1 MNKTLG
7 FALAAGVVAAA
18 AVGSYWY
25 WSPHLALRT
34 MHQAAIAK
42 DAETLNEHVDYPRL
56 RESMK
61 GQMLAMMSDA
71 MKPKAGDSP
80 GAQAGVALGAMMAKG
95 IVENMVEAMVRPEF
109 VMRAM
114 QEGKLQQSKSG
125 EAASAPTP
133 PKEPQWTSE
142 RRGADKFF
150 IWTVPGPGEGPEK
163 RVGLLL
169 ERSGFANWK
178 LTEVRLPAL

>member
-1 MNKTLG
+1 MAKTKLWVG
-7 FALAAGVVAAA
+7 AVVVAAA
-18 AVGSYWY
+18 AVGGYWY

-34 MHQAAIAK
+34 MHQAAMAK

-61 GQMLAMMSDA
+61 GQMMAMMTEA
-71 MKPKAGDSP
+71 MKPKAGDSA
-80 GAQAGVALGAMMAKG
+80 GAQAGAALGAMLGQA
-95 IVENMVEAMVRPEF
+95 MVNGMVDAMVRPEF
-109 VMRAM
+109 VMKAM
-114 QEGKLQQSKSG
+114 QEGKLQAVKPG
-125 EAASAPTP
+125 AAASAPTP
-133 PKEPQWTSE
+133 PKEPKWTSE

-150 IWTVPGPGEGPEK
+150 VWTIPEAGEGPEK
-163 RVGLLL
+163 RFGLVL